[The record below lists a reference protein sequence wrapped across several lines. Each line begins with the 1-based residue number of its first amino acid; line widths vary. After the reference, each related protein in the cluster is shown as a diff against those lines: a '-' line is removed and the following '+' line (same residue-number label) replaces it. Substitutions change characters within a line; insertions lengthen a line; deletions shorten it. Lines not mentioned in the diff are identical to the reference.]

1 MDQDASFIADT
12 HQIVVINQ
20 AGHMQFWDIDSKR
33 LLAQSQLTEHQF
45 SRINPTGSLIASS
58 NPQERID
65 LWSIEPFLTTQIL
78 YPMTLIRSNYR
89 VPDNLANLAYSP
101 DGTQFVTHSWDGQ
114 VRLWDSANG
123 RELQN
128 FTSQDTI
135 NVLAFSPDGEGLAIG
150 GSNYPSP
157 APGWM
162 SFGLTDIWHGSQGT
176 TITLTHEH
184 DVNDIAFSPDGR
196 FFATATNI
204 TQLWDVASGTK
215 IITCAP
221 DLMPLN
227 LIFTPDGNQLIILTR
242 DKVVICNLQTGEI
255 TQTLLPQENNEF
267 WKMTLHPNGRILA
280 VAENTTIDIWE
291 LDTNIVLTTLTAS
304 EVKYQSELIFSP
316 DGRYLANF
324 TKWTNP
330 INDINPNLDIWDTQ
344 DWHPIINERM
354 PQVNA
359 FAFSPDGNYMALGD
373 NNGLIRILSL
383 PDGHEFSQLQYD
395 ESIKQIAFHPDGQ
408 QIAALGWETA
418 LLWQWNPIDWFSE
431 TCQRLSRN
439 LTHAEWQEYFGN
451 EPYQATCSNLS
462 VP

>member
-1 MDQDASFIADT
+1 
-12 HQIVVINQ
+12 
-20 AGHMQFWDIDSKR
+20 
-33 LLAQSQLTEHQF
+33 
-45 SRINPTGSLIASS
+45 
-58 NPQERID
+58 
-65 LWSIEPFLTTQIL
+65 
-78 YPMTLIRSNYR
+78 
-89 VPDNLANLAYSP
+89 
-101 DGTQFVTHSWDGQ
+101 
-114 VRLWDSANG
+114 
-123 RELQN
+123 
-128 FTSQDTI
+128 
-135 NVLAFSPDGEGLAIG
+135 
-150 GSNYPSP
+150 
-157 APGWM
+157 
-162 SFGLTDIWHGSQGT
+162 
-176 TITLTHEH
+176 
-184 DVNDIAFSPDGR
+184 
-196 FFATATNI
+196 
-204 TQLWDVASGTK
+204 
-215 IITCAP
+215 
-221 DLMPLN
+221 
-227 LIFTPDGNQLIILTR
+227 
-242 DKVVICNLQTGEI
+242 
-255 TQTLLPQENNEF
+255 
-267 WKMTLHPNGRILA
+267 LA
-280 VAENTTIDIWE
+280 VAENITIDIWE